1 MDYKS
6 EIIRMVTEI
15 NDNDVLM
22 RIYHFILYKYR
33 KIKGLADRG

>member
-22 RIYHFILYKYR
+22 RIYHFILYKHR
-33 KIKGLADRG
+33 KITGRG

>member
-1 MDYKS
+1 MDYKK
-6 EIIRMVTEI
+6 EIHKMIDEI

-33 KIKGLADRG
+33 KITGRG